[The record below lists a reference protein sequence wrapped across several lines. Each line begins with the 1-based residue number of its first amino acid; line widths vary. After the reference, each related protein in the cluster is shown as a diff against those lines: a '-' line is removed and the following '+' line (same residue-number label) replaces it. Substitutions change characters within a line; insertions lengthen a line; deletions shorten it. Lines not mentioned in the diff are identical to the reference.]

1 MAVDM
6 SNPIDSL
13 VALLNEA
20 QHLVFFTGAGLST
33 ESGIPDF
40 RSPGTGLW
48 NKIKPI
54 EFSDFVNSED
64 ARAES
69 WRRKFSG
76 DRTMAKADPNSGHLA
91 IAELVKMG
99 RCTGVITQNV
109 DNLHQQ
115 SGVDDSHIVELHG
128 NATYAKCL
136 QCDQR
141 YDLADLEAQYQRTQ
155 QIEPCSLCGGL
166 IKTATISFGQAMPE
180 DAMQRAAEL
189 TSGCDLMI
197 VLGSSLTV
205 YPAAA
210 FPEHVAQRGDKLVII
225 NQQPTG
231 LDSVADLVINEGI
244 GTILPPAVAALAS
257 R

>member
-1 MAVDM
+1 M
-6 SNPIDSL
+6 SKNLETLI
-13 VALLNEA
+13 ALLREA
-20 QHLVFFTGAGLST
+20 QQLVFFTGAGLST

-69 WRRKFSG
+69 WRRKFTG
-76 DRTMAKADPNSGHLA
+76 DRAMTTAEPNSGHLA
-91 IAELVKMG
+91 IAELVDMN
-99 RCTGVITQNV
+99 RCNGVITQNV

-115 SGVDDSHIVELHG
+115 SGVNETHIVELHG
-128 NATYAKCL
+128 NATYAACL
-136 QCDQR
+136 SCGQR
-141 YDLADLEAQYQRTQ
+141 YELAELESQYQQ
-155 QIEPCSLCGGL
+155 NQHIHPCPLCGGL

-180 DAMQRAAEL
+180 EAMQRAAEL
-189 TSGCDLMI
+189 TSQCDLMI

-231 LDSVADLVINEGI
+231 LDSLADLVINESI
-244 GTILPPAVAALAS
+244 GSVLPSAVAALAPN
-257 R
+257 